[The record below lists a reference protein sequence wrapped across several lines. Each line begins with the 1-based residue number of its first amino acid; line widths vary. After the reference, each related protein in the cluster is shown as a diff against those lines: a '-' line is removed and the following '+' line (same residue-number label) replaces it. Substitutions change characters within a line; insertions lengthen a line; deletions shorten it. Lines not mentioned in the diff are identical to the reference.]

1 MESISNIKVSEE
13 KIRQLVNKLI
23 DLFIIDEVEPWS
35 PNLRSKAII
44 RNSNVKY
51 FSDPSM
57 AASALSTNPND
68 LFNDLNTFGLL
79 FENLVIR
86 DLKIYAESLD
96 EKILHYRDIMALKL
110 MLF

>member
-1 MESISNIKVSEE
+1 MK

-23 DLFIIDEVEPWS
+23 DLFIIDEVEAWS
-35 PNLRSKAII
+35 LNLRSKVII
-44 RNSNVKY
+44 RNSNLKY
-51 FSDPSM
+51 FSYPSIP
-57 AASALSTNPND
+57 ASALSTNPND

-96 EKILHYRDIMALKL
+96 GKYYIIEIITALKL